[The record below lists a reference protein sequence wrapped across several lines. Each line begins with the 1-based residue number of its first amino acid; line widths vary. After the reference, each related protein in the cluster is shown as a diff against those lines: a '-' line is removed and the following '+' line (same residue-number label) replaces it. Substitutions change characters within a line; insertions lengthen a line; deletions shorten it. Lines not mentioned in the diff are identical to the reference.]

1 MGPYYATSCHWL
13 LTASGIDTQIQMPT
27 SLTKETRRMV
37 ATIPGLSKVL
47 LLSYSYIWKVVSY
60 LAMNLACG
68 GTQQAE

>member
-13 LTASGIDTQIQMPT
+13 LTASGVDTKIHMPT
-27 SLTKETRRMV
+27 SLTKETRCTV
-37 ATIPGLSKVL
+37 PTIPGFYYLAIA
-47 LLSYSYIWKVVSY
+47 IWKVVSY